1 MTSPL
6 ISVLI
11 PVYNGE
17 KYLRESLDS
26 VIAQTYTNLEIL
38 CMDDGSTDKSAE
50 ILEEYALKDNR
61 IKVFHQPNS
70 GVAVARN
77 ALLDSAGGDFIA
89 FLDAYDTLSQRALEA
104 ALYFIQKENADIAE
118 FATGRTDVSG
128 IKDYAVDYQKSETR
142 VITDMNIFLKKDRK
156 QSSWITIWNKLYRA
170 ESIKGIYF
178 DEKLSYEEDYW
189 FSLLVTDKIEKKVII
204 PLTLHYYRV
213 NDTSVTG
220 KINFEKYVSSATH
233 RIRLSYDHFLK
244 GGKVPLEYIVPF
256 KRDLVIDAY
265 RMMIQKNLKKNPNK
279 WQRKRLFLIA
289 ADAFAQYVQKRVIDI
304 RYLPFHHRIVAF
316 LAARKHYFICRM
328 LCRL

>member
-38 CMDDGSTDKSAE
+38 CMDDGSTDKSTD
-50 ILEEYALKDNR
+50 ILKEYASKDSR
-61 IKVFHQPNS
+61 IKVFNQPNS

-89 FLDAYDTLSQRALEA
+89 FLDADDTWAQRALEV
-104 ALYFIQKENADIAE
+104 ALYFIQKENADVAE
-118 FATGRTDVSG
+118 FSTGRTDLSA
-128 IKDYAVDYQKSETR
+128 IKDYAADYQKTECR
-142 VITDMNIFLKKDRK
+142 VITDMNVFLKKDRK

-170 ESIKGIYF
+170 ESIKGLYF
-178 DEKLSYEEDYW
+178 DENLAYEEDYW
-189 FSLLVTDKIEKKVII
+189 FSLLVADKIEKKVII

-213 NDTSVTG
+213 SDTSVTG
-220 KINFEKYVSSATH
+220 KINFEKYVASATH
-233 RIRLSYDHFLK
+233 RILLSYEHFLK

-289 ADAFAQYVQKRVIDI
+289 AATFAQYVQKRVIDV
-304 RYLPFHHRIVAF
+304 RYLPFHHRVAAF
-316 LAARKHYFICRM
+316 FAARKHYFICRL